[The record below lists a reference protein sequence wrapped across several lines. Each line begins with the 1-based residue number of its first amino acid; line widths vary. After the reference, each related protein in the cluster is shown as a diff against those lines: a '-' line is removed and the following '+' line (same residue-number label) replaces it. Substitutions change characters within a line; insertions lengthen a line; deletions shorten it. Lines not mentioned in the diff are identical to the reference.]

1 MKTLG
6 ERIKEERERLGMNQ
20 TAFGEIGGVKKNA
33 QFLYESNSRS
43 PDAQYLEAI
52 AKVGAD
58 INYIVTGNKTPP
70 TKDGLLEGEVI
81 FLNKKTGKPISLN
94 ELNDSLEMVRIEL
107 DRAREEVRRAQEI
120 VGF

>member
-1 MKTLG
+1 MSVGL
-6 ERIKEERERLGMNQ
+6 RIKQLRAEKKVSQ
-20 TAFGEIGGVKKNA
+20 KAFSEKIGVSQG
-33 QFLYESNSRS
+33 
-43 PDAQYLEAI
+43 YLSDVEADKTKASIDIAINI
-52 AKVGAD
+52 AKKLPE
-58 INYIVTGNKTPP
+58 ISLHWLLTG
-70 TKDGLLEGEVI
+70 EGEMYAGATPNVT

>member
-1 MKTLG
+1 
-6 ERIKEERERLGMNQ
+6 MNQ

-52 AKVGAD
+52 AKAGVD
-58 INYIVTGNKTPP
+58 INYIVTGNRIIQKEARPLDD
-70 TKDGLLEGEVI
+70 KVI
-81 FLNKKTGKPISLN
+81 FLNKKTGKPISMN
-94 ELNDSLEMVRIEL
+94 ELSDSLEMVRIEL

-120 VGF
+120 MGF

>member
-1 MKTLG
+1 MV
-6 ERIKEERERLGMNQ
+6 
-20 TAFGEIGGVKKNA
+20 GV
-33 QFLYESNSRS
+33 SRS
-43 PDAQYLEAI
+43 YISEIEAEKTKVSIDVAVGI
-52 AKVGAD
+52 ATKTQK
-58 INYIVTGNKTPP
+58 INLHWLLTG
-70 TKDGLLEGEVI
+70 EGEMYAGATPNVT